1 MSVDLQIE
9 IKMIFVEINV
19 LLYMDIESTI
29 TALLNCVGLDHIPLI
44 IMVISDLLW
53 LNPPQLDC

>member
-44 IMVISDLLW
+44 IMVISDLL
-53 LNPPQLDC
+53 